1 MAKRSPKTI
10 MYNREFKS
18 TKLAKFTRKRNG
30 VHDSRTKEEMGIPR
44 QKLNCAPCPKSF
56 NPNQMKTKIDEKHG
70 KSVKTAKKESICISE
85 LKCAAWNINRGLI
98 TREGELINLLNAED
112 IDIIFLS
119 ETDTKSLR
127 TEEDYYIKGYNA
139 IFHKRKDEVSIL
151 RLVCLVKTE
160 IRKNI
165 TIRSDLMSDSFPS
178 IWIEQQQYHVVLMPT
193 CLVGRDLGFG

>member
-1 MAKRSPKTI
+1 MHKGKNGSLLHARLLCKT
-10 MYNREFKS
+10 S
-18 TKLAKFTRKRNG
+18 WA
-30 VHDSRTKEEMGIPR
+30 
-44 QKLNCAPCPKSF
+44 LN
-56 NPNQMKTKIDEKHG
+56 EL
-70 KSVKTAKKESICISE
+70 TA
-85 LKCAAWNINRGLI
+85 LTN
-98 TREGELINLLNAED
+98 LNAED

-165 TIRSDLMSDSFPS
+165 TIRS
-178 IWIEQQQYHVVLMPT
+178 EGGAVV
-193 CLVGRDLGFG
+193 